1 MIFRKLAEKLIAAKT
16 KSEREILLESIPE
29 IDLVKLA
36 VAVKEI
42 CYSFWTS
49 QPTKAQASAQALEN
63 VYRFSPQ
70 KEIKA
75 YTEWIGGIAEITR
88 GNLVFAV
95 KKLDASAAIF
105 LLLGNEL
112 EAAQTQ
118 VGKLYVLALLGH
130 YDEAVECGKKT
141 LKTFKKHK
149 DDLSTGRILH
159 NLGNLFFRREIY
171 RQAEK
176 YQLSARQHFL
186 RAGDVKQVAMIEHSL
201 AVTYSALNN
210 FSAAEKFYNTA
221 LLKAREAGM
230 VVTQAEIESSLGYL
244 ALFRGRLK
252 EALKFLELSR
262 QKYETLKMPHQT
274 TIAELEIAD
283 VYLELNL
290 TAEAVSIYKSVV
302 GQLRKLKMRGE
313 EARARANFGR
323 VAVALNDT
331 QTART
336 QLKKAARLY
345 VLEKN
350 KVGAAAVK
358 LNEAKLEL
366 DLRNYRKALRI
377 AAEAADF
384 LRHSGNVRH
393 LLTARWLQ
401 AEALRNLSENE
412 KAQKLLAGVF
422 TESIRQEQPNTAQ
435 LAQISLGKLAV
446 RRNNY
451 RSAEKHFRRAIQ
463 LIETLRAPLAAEEF
477 RMAFLADKL
486 APFENLAKIYLAEN
500 KIEKAFLIVERA
512 RARSL
517 AESLADP
524 NSSNSERQN
533 KVSVKLR
540 SKLET
545 LREELNWFYSRLGRA
560 GAAEIENLQRE
571 AEERE
576 KQIADVLRHIASTGE
591 STFGKPDFLDFKQ
604 LRNQL
609 GERKAL
615 IEFVN
620 FDGGLSA
627 FVVTDKKIH
636 FIANLSKE
644 DEILKLLEN
653 LQFQFGS
660 FRYGAKTFG
669 KFAGELK
676 RRANFYLQNLYE
688 NLFKPLESLIANRD
702 LAIVPVGALH
712 YVPFHALF
720 DGTNYQI
727 QRRQVTYAPS
737 ATVWQFLASKP
748 QRKLRNALLIGY
760 ADERIPLVTQEI
772 ESLKRIFP
780 KAKSYA
786 GENATVSAF
795 TKNAARFDV
804 LHLACH
810 GRFRPENP
818 LFSSLHLADGWITV
832 RDVCS
837 QNLNAEVVTLSACET
852 GLNEIFA
859 GEEILGLARGFLAA
873 GAKSLCLSLWA
884 VNDEATSVLMQDF
897 YARLRLGK
905 TAAEALKIAQ
915 CNFIDRG
922 VHPYFWS
929 PFALIGR

>member
-1 MIFRKLAEKLIAAKT
+1 MNLHKLAEKLIEAKT
-16 KSEREILLESIPE
+16 KSERENILKTIPE
-29 IDLVKLA
+29 TDLVKLA

-49 QPTKAQASAQALEN
+49 EPTKAQASAKTLEN
-63 VYRFSPQ
+63 IYKFSPQ

-75 YTEWIGGIAEITR
+75 YSEWINGIAEITR
-88 GNLVFAV
+88 GNLVPATER
-95 KKLDASAAIF
+95 LDGSAAAF
-105 LLLGNEL
+105 LHLGNEL

-118 VGKLYVLALLGH
+118 VSKLYVLALLGH
-130 YDEAVECGKKT
+130 YDEAVECGKNT
-141 LKTFKKHK
+141 LKIFKKYK

-176 YQLSARQHFL
+176 YQLLAHKHFL
-186 RAGDVKQVAMIEHSL
+186 KANDVKQVAMIEHSL

-210 FSAAEKFYNTA
+210 FCEAERFYSKA
-221 LLKAREAGM
+221 LLKAQKVGM
-230 VVTQAEIESSLGYL
+230 IVTQAEIESSLGYL

-290 TAEAVSIYKSVV
+290 TTEAISIYKKVADE
-302 GQLRKLKMRGE
+302 LHELKMQGE

-323 VAVALNDT
+323 VAAVSNEM
-331 QTART
+331 QTARK
-336 QLKKAARLY
+336 QLKKASQLY

-358 LNEAKLEL
+358 LNESTLEL
-366 DLRNYRKALRI
+366 NLQNYEKALKL
-377 AAEAADF
+377 AEEAEVF
-384 LRHSGNVRH
+384 LRQSENLRH
-393 LLTARWLQ
+393 MLTARWLQ
-401 AEALRNLSENE
+401 AEALRNLGENE
-412 KAQKLLAGVF
+412 KAQKLLFQVF
-422 TESIRQEQPNTAQ
+422 IESIKQEQPNTAQ
-435 LAQISLGKLAV
+435 SAQISLGNLAV
-446 RRNNY
+446 QQNNY
-451 RSAEKHFRRAIQ
+451 RQAEKHFRRAIQ

-477 RMAFLADKL
+477 RMAFLANKL

-500 KIEKAFLIVERA
+500 KIEKAFLIIERA

-517 AESLADP
+517 AESLGDTNLP
-524 NSSNSERQN
+524 MNERQN
-533 KVSVKLR
+533 KVSVKLKK
-540 SKLET
+540 KLET
-545 LREELNWFYSRLGRA
+545 LREELNWFYSRLNRA
-560 GAAEIENLQRE
+560 DESEIENLQRE
-571 AEERE
+571 AKERE
-576 KQIADVLRHIASTGE
+576 KQIADVLRQIASTDE
-591 STFGKPDFLDFKQ
+591 SEFGKTDFLDFKRLQ
-604 LRNQL
+604 NQI
-609 GERKAL
+609 GEQKAL

-620 FDGGLSA
+620 FDGNLSA

-636 FIANLSKE
+636 FIADLAKE
-644 DEILKLLEN
+644 SEILTLLEN

-660 FRYGAKTFG
+660 LRYGAKNLGRFT
-669 KFAGELK
+669 GELK
-676 RRANFYLQNLYE
+676 ERADFYLRNLYE
-688 NLFKPLESLIANRD
+688 KLIKPLKSFVEKRD

-720 DGTNYQI
+720 DGTRYQI
-727 QRRQVTYAPS
+727 EMRQVTYAPS

-748 QRKLRNALLIGY
+748 KRKIRNALLIGY
-760 ADERIPLVTQEI
+760 ADERIPLVTREI
-772 ESLKRIFP
+772 KNLKKIFT

-786 GENATVSAF
+786 GGNATVSAF
-795 TKNAARFDV
+795 TKNAAKFDV

-810 GRFRPENP
+810 GQFRPENP

-832 RDVCS
+832 RDICS
-837 QNLNAEVVTLSACET
+837 QKLNAEIVTLSACET
-852 GLNEIFA
+852 GLNKIFA
-859 GEEILGLARGFLAA
+859 GDEILGLTRGFLAA
-873 GAKSLCLSLWA
+873 GAKSLCLSLWT
-884 VNDEATSVLMQDF
+884 VNDAATTVLMQDF
-897 YARLRLGK
+897 YAQLQLGK
-905 TAAEALKIAQ
+905 IASEALKIAQ
-915 CNFIDRG
+915 CNFIERG